1 MRQVDLNADLGEEV
15 TDDATLLTLVTSAN
29 VACGYHAGTP
39 VTMRGVCAEA
49 ARLGVA
55 VGAQVSYADRENFGR
70 VARDVP
76 RDLLTEQVADQV
88 GTLTAIAVEE
98 GVAVSYVK
106 AHGALYHRVREDAEQ
121 AAAVLAGSGHL
132 PVLGQHGVLLDL
144 ATGAGRATYRE
155 GFADRAYRGD
165 ALVPRDEPGAL
176 IEDVEAIAAQAVDL
190 VPQGR
195 LDLRA
200 RRQPERRRGRASRP
214 TGAHRRR
221 DRAGG
226 PVVIAEAVREA
237 LADGRPVVAL
247 ESTIFTHGLPRPR
260 NVEVALKAE
269 DDLRAAGVEPATI
282 GVLRGVPTVGLTAD
296 QIRELG
302 ADDDVIKVSLRDLPI
317 AAAQRRSGGTTVAGT
332 AFLAA
337 RAGIAVFA
345 TGGLGGVH
353 RGAAETFDESADL
366 PVLAQTPIL
375 MVSAG
380 VKSIL
385 DVGASLERLETLSIT
400 LVGYRTTRFPGFYLA
415 DSGFAIDYSVDDPQQ
430 AADLVRARDALG
442 VPGAILVANPVP
454 AEHQLDP
461 AEHDR
466 VLGEA
471 LAAMDAEGIGGHDA
485 TPYLLDRVQRA
496 TEGRSLDVN
505 VAVYENNVALAG
517 AIARA
522 LADDLAG

>member
-1 MRQVDLNADLGEEV
+1 M
-15 TDDATLLTLVTSAN
+15 
-29 VACGYHAGTP
+29 
-39 VTMRGVCAEA
+39 
-49 ARLGVA
+49 
-55 VGAQVSYADRENFGR
+55 
-70 VARDVP
+70 
-76 RDLLTEQVADQV
+76 VAD
-88 GTLTAIAVEE
+88 
-98 GVAVSYVK
+98 
-106 AHGALYHRVREDAEQ
+106 
-121 AAAVLAGSGHL
+121 
-132 PVLGQHGVLLDL
+132 P
-144 ATGAGRATYRE
+144 
-155 GFADRAYRGD
+155 
-165 ALVPRDEPGAL
+165 
-176 IEDVEAIAAQAVDL
+176 
-190 VPQGR
+190 
-195 LDLRA
+195 
-200 RRQPERRRGRASRP
+200 
-214 TGAHRRR
+214 
-221 DRAGG
+221 
-226 PVVIAEAVREA
+226 VREA
-237 LADGRPVVAL
+237 LSDGRPVVAL

-260 NVEVALKAE
+260 NLEVALAAE
-269 DDLRAAGVEPATI
+269 ESLRAIGVVPATI

-353 RGAAETFDESADL
+353 RGASETFDESADL

-415 DSGFAIDYSVDDPQQ
+415 DSGFAIDYAVDSPAE

-454 AEHQLDP
+454 AEHELDP

-471 LAAMDAEGIGGHDA
+471 LAAMEAAGIGGHDA
-485 TPYLLDRVQRA
+485 TPYLLDHVQRA
-496 TEGRSLDVN
+496 TGGRSLDVN

-517 AIARA
+517 EIACALAGSRGRRSRGRPARVGAPRARA
-522 LADDLAG
+522 RCRTCRGCARRGSRRSSRSGAGNRRCRGGAPSAISCSSSRSGAVQRVDETGAGLRSQRAARRRRGRRQCRRSRWCALRRPAPARR